1 MSTLYEAILAVFLTG
16 LTFIVLMRLPDFLDV
31 LVERLRPRE
40 HAAVAGQAAAEDDQD
55 DEKN

>member
-1 MSTLYEAILAVFLTG
+1 MLTLFESILVIFLTG
-16 LTFIVLMRLPDFLDV
+16 LTFIVLMHLPGFLEV

-40 HAAVAGQAAAEDDQD
+40 DGAVAQQGEVAD